1 MPVHTCGSRCA
12 REGTSSEADP
22 ARGRRGPSS
31 EADPAR
37 GRRGPSSETDLTR
50 EQREPSSEADLA
62 RGGVLLGRFGWP
74 RGPPRRGLRCV
85 YILRFRFF
93 AGFKQDSPR
102 YFREPSWLS
111 PTQVKAINIRM
122 GDSSKT
128 SMIWVGPN
136 PK

>member
-1 MPVHTCGSRCA
+1 
-12 REGTSSEADP
+12 
-22 ARGRRGPSS
+22 
-31 EADPAR
+31 
-37 GRRGPSSETDLTR
+37 
-50 EQREPSSEADLA
+50 
-62 RGGVLLGRFGWP
+62 
-74 RGPPRRGLRCV
+74 V

-93 AGFKQDSPR
+93 AGFKQDSPW
-102 YFREPSWLS
+102 YFREPSWRS